1 MCQKVETVCCHCGEI
16 LITYFIACNA
26 WLVAAKQ
33 TSDDNGR
40 PLALPLASQCEH
52 LEKKEPRPSLLGCPN
67 NDTCPSW
74 FGNLFRCYGG
84 AANQSPKVKQFC
96 DQVAQEKYNEWK
108 ENFARKHFVKKPV
121 LPRQEEN
128 SFWSMISQDF
138 LSDIQFAETDS
149 TASVSYGGETTLKTY
164 EVVMQSEDEENI
176 LI

>member
-52 LEKKEPRPSLLGCPN
+52 LEKKEPQSSLLGCPN
-67 NDTCPSW
+67 NDSCPSW
-74 FGNLFRCYGG
+74 FGNLFRCYDK
-84 AANQSPKVKQFC
+84 AASEGPEVKQFR
-96 DQVAQEKYNEWK
+96 DRVAQGKYNEWK

-121 LPRQEEN
+121 LPRQEQN
-128 SFWSMISQDF
+128 GFWNMISQDF
-138 LSDIQFAETDS
+138 LSDIQSAETVP
-149 TASVSYGGETTLKTY
+149 TASVSSGGETTLKTY
-164 EVVMQSEDEENI
+164 EVIMQSEDENI